1 MTGRRNESSA
11 LTWRDGA
18 GAALMIIK
26 FSQLIRRYCEIGS
39 AKVSKARPMR
49 SAGTSSLFWHTA
61 FLGLVGAASSAIELA
76 L

>member
-1 MTGRRNESSA
+1 
-11 LTWRDGA
+11 
-18 GAALMIIK
+18 MIIK

-61 FLGLVGAASSAIELA
+61 FPGLVGAASSAIELA